1 MHPKRKQ
8 RLIVALVIVVLS
20 SVTIGLIT
28 YALRGNINLF
38 YSPSEVAAGEAPIDR
53 QIRVGGMVVEGSIQ
67 RASDRLETRFDVTDF
82 VHSVT
87 VTYNGILPDLFA
99 EGEGVVATGKLGANG
114 VVTASEVLAKHDEN
128 YMPPEVAEA
137 LEKANAK
144 GVCSDSRSRPDST
157 YHCTVLIRTAG
168 YGPDGGGV
176 ARTAMGDEF
185 GAESC
190 CWSLRFSLNCVC
202 LFDSRFFAG

>member
-20 SVTIGLIT
+20 SVTIGLIA

-38 YSPSEVAAGEAPIDR
+38 YSPSEVAAGNAPIDR
-53 QIRVGGMVVEGSIQ
+53 QIRVGGMVVEGSVR

-87 VTYNGILPDLFA
+87 VTYDGILPDLFA
-99 EGEGVVATGKLGANG
+99 EGEGVVATGKLGTNG

-137 LEKANAK
+137 LEKANAQ
-144 GVCSDSRSRPDST
+144 GS
-157 YHCTVLIRTAG
+157 
-168 YGPDGGGV
+168 
-176 ARTAMGDEF
+176 MQ
-185 GAESC
+185 
-190 CWSLRFSLNCVC
+190 
-202 LFDSRFFAG
+202 